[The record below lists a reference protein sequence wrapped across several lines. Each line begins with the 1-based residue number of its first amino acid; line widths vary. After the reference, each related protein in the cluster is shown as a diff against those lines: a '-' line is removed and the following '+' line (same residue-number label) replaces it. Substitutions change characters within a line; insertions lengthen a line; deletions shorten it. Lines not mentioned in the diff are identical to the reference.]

1 MILSTITDSITK
13 TILRPK
19 ILVREKIFKE
29 LRTRFAPSPTG
40 FLHIGGL
47 RTALYSWLLAR
58 HYKGKFILR
67 IEDTDKA
74 RMVPGALENIIE
86 VLGWAGLDWDEGP
99 IMTKVQSSKFKVQS
113 LGNYGPY
120 IQSERLDIYKKYSQ
134 KLLDSGNAYYCFC
147 TPERLEKMR
156 AEQTAKKMP
165 TRYDRICRDLT
176 QEEINEKIKSGASY
190 VVRFK
195 TPLDGE
201 TIIEDLI
208 HGAVKFKNSLID
220 DYVLLKS
227 DGFPTYHLASVVD
240 DYLMEITHIIRGEE
254 WLPSAGLH
262 KLLYQAFGWET
273 PYFAHLPIILAPGGG
288 KLSKRQ
294 GDVAASDYI
303 NKGYLPEALI
313 NFILLLGWN
322 PGDEREFFN
331 LEEMIKEFTLD
342 KIGKSGAIFDLKK
355 LDWMNGGYIR
365 KTDINRLTEMCIP
378 YLVSADYIEQIPN
391 PKSQIPNKFQNPN
404 FKTKYKVVKTGE
416 EIDFGWLKKVVV
428 LEQERMKKLSD
439 IVEATKYFFVDIPE
453 YDAPLLKWKKMTPE
467 QIKSNLE
474 EVYNKLKDLPEDKF
488 TKTDLE
494 IALKPLTGKLGVGE
508 TLWPLRVALS
518 GAKASPS
525 PFEIAEVL
533 GKEKVLK
540 RLKAAIGKVG

>member
-1 MILSTITDSITK
+1 
-13 TILRPK
+13 
-19 ILVREKIFKE
+19 
-29 LRTRFAPSPTG
+29 
-40 FLHIGGL
+40 
-47 RTALYSWLLAR
+47 
-58 HYKGKFILR
+58 
-67 IEDTDKA
+67 
-74 RMVPGALENIIE
+74 
-86 VLGWAGLDWDEGP
+86 
-99 IMTKVQSSKFKVQS
+99 
-113 LGNYGPY
+113 
-120 IQSERLDIYKKYSQ
+120 
-134 KLLDSGNAYYCFC
+134 
-147 TPERLEKMR
+147 
-156 AEQTAKKMP
+156 
-165 TRYDRICRDLT
+165 RDLT
-176 QEEINEKIKSGASY
+176 QGEIKEKLSAFGGSLPAGRRGAGGGKNTIPY
-190 VVRFK
+190 VIRFK
-195 TPLDGE
+195 APLDGE

-294 GDVAASDYI
+294 GDVAVIDYI
-303 NKGYLPEALI
+303 NKGYLPEALV
-313 NFILLLGWN
+313 NFILFLGWN

-355 LDWMNGGYIR
+355 LEWMNGWYIR
-365 KTDINRLTEMCIP
+365 KMELGRLTELCVP
-378 YLVSADYIEQIPN
+378 YLIKAGMIEEIHPVMR
-391 PKSQIPNKFQNPN
+391 PGAPSDDGAKF
-404 FKTKYKVVKTGE
+404 KVVKTGE
-416 EIDFGWLKKVVV
+416 EVNFDWLKKVIA

-439 IVEATKYFFVDIPE
+439 VVEATKYFFVDVPE
-453 YDAPLLKWKKMTPE
+453 YDALLLKWKKITPE

-474 EVYNKLKDLPEDKF
+474 EIIKILERLETKF
-488 TKTDLE
+488 PSKSDWE
-494 IALKPLTGKLGVGE
+494 IALKPLTEKLGVGE

-518 GAKASPS
+518 GVKASPS

-540 RLKAAIGKVG
+540 RLKAAIRKVGQ